1 MKNGSTVIL
10 LTLLAAGLV
19 WFVGNNK
26 PAPLVVSAPAPGA
39 GDLSASGARQA
50 GHAKIQPEVPPP
62 DTEMEPEPEPEL
74 PAAVAPLPTPRRSAA
89 AEESPAGPGVAT
101 SDTSLTPTTVIENMR
116 SALRQYH
123 ARFRENPVGDNAEI
137 TTMLT
142 GGNAKQA
149 VFIQTEDGLRVNSQG
164 QLIDNWGTPFFFHSL
179 SRNGMEIR
187 SAGPDRRMWTTDD
200 LASK

>member
-1 MKNGSTVIL
+1 MRNGSTVIL
-10 LTLLAAGLV
+10 LTLMAAGLV

-26 PAPLVVSAPAPGA
+26 PAPLVVSAPAPGD
-39 GDLSASGARQA
+39 GDLAARDSRHA
-50 GHAKIQPEVPPP
+50 GHAAIQPEEPPP
-62 DTEMEPEPEPEL
+62 GSEMEPEPEPEL

-123 ARFRENPVGDNAEI
+123 ARFRENPVGDNVEI
-137 TTMLT
+137 TRLLS
-142 GGNAKQA
+142 GENPRQA
-149 VFIQTEDGLRVNSQG
+149 VFIQPEEGLRVNSQG

-179 SRNGMEIR
+179 SRNEMEIR